1 MLTPAKG
8 VRSQCESKWD
18 RLDGDGFTI
27 MFVTVRVPGSL
38 IHYFAD
44 AAICKGGGIGLTSVY
59 FFDVV
64 RGPGVSG
71 PEGFASRPSPQ
82 PKNNRQY
89 FWARVGGRV
98 WSETIWYILFLN
110 FYSRYSV
117 FYYLFSRPR
126 SRPISNRR
134 HAHHRLTFLH

>member
-1 MLTPAKG
+1 MVS
-8 VRSQCESKWD
+8 VRIKMGL
-18 RLDGDGFTI
+18 LDGDGFTI
-27 MFVTVRVPGSL
+27 MFATGRVPGSL
-38 IHYFAD
+38 IHSFAE

-71 PEGFASRPSPQ
+71 PEEFTSRPSPQ

-98 WSETIWYILFLN
+98 WSETIPDLVSHVTLPPTPGLGSENINILLCIF
-110 FYSRYSV
+110 FG
-117 FYYLFSRPR
+117 
-126 SRPISNRR
+126 
-134 HAHHRLTFLH
+134 